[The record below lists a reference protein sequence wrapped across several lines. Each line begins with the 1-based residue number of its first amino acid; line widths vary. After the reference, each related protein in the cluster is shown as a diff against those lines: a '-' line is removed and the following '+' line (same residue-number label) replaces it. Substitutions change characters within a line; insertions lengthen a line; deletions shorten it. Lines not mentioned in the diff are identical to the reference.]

1 MDELYNSE
9 AFTLKY
15 DSDTESCAFILK
27 SYGDRDNFRTPMM
40 HAVEMIRKYKCRNLI
55 IENSSDEQGTKGE
68 ISEVDLKW
76 VKRIIIPKLA
86 DSSCEHIFFVV
97 DDGKEGTPCDDMPYS
112 LFADKFKTDKV
123 VSEQFALMMI
133 RNGAA
138 GEVSSDISQMTK
150 ADALDYMGLPA
161 NANDFAIDEK
171 FWVLSKNLRGDNTP
185 EGKKK
190 LSELSAVYDIAS
202 GRRDERVQKEEQ
214 REQER
219 KFLGKTGDE
228 WRTYFSYTWYKYL
241 IGIILIY
248 LAGNLIYTIVSRP
261 GYDSGVL
268 SIGHFSN
275 ESDYIERFMTTR
287 LGFENPMIGV
297 VDMVVPND
305 QDQSQS
311 AYADQSAATMI
322 LSCPN
327 VIVYDEATMPY
338 YFSNLADLSS
348 LYGFLRENLTS
359 EQMSK
364 IEPVFMSEREAQHIL
379 NQYEV
384 SYGAE
389 LNVDDNLLLYDDT
402 TVLVGLEITDPD
414 AIRILGYENLWP
426 ETKPTL
432 VFTIYSQSMDYSDS
446 EFIIMELLK
455 AVL

>member
-1 MDELYNSE
+1 
-9 AFTLKY
+9 
-15 DSDTESCAFILK
+15 
-27 SYGDRDNFRTPMM
+27 
-40 HAVEMIRKYKCRNLI
+40 
-55 IENSSDEQGTKGE
+55 
-68 ISEVDLKW
+68 
-76 VKRIIIPKLA
+76 
-86 DSSCEHIFFVV
+86 
-97 DDGKEGTPCDDMPYS
+97 
-112 LFADKFKTDKV
+112 
-123 VSEQFALMMI
+123 
-133 RNGAA
+133 
-138 GEVSSDISQMTK
+138 
-150 ADALDYMGLPA
+150 
-161 NANDFAIDEK
+161 
-171 FWVLSKNLRGDNTP
+171 
-185 EGKKK
+185 
-190 LSELSAVYDIAS
+190 
-202 GRRDERVQKEEQ
+202 
-214 REQER
+214 
-219 KFLGKTGDE
+219 
-228 WRTYFSYTWYKYL
+228 
-241 IGIILIY
+241 
-248 LAGNLIYTIVSRP
+248 
-261 GYDSGVL
+261 DSGVL